1 MPLSTVL
8 GAQSLVQPAV
18 CTTATRPA
26 SPYTGQAI
34 YDTTISALLVWSGTA
49 WTGTGGLQLVTT
61 ATCSSGGTAV
71 GGVVTIGSAVSSV
84 TVATAFSASYDAY
97 KIILTGGVSSTNTGL
112 TLTLGSATTGYYAS
126 IFRTTSAS
134 NAAYDGQ
141 IINNGSGWTEFG
153 WGTTTSLQ
161 MSMELLSPFLA
172 KTTIANGFY
181 TRGNTTAVG
190 VGHQSG
196 YLNDT
201 TSYTAFT
208 LTAGSG
214 TLTGGNIRVYGY
226 QNS

>member
-34 YDTTISALLVWSGTA
+34 YDTTISALLIWNGTA

-84 TVATAFSASYDAY
+84 TVATAFSATYDNY
-97 KIILTGGVSSTNTGL
+97 YIKISGGVSSANNAL
-112 TLTLGSATTGYYAS
+112 NMTLGSTSTGYYWVGQNQQYGTNT
-126 IFRTTSAS
+126 ITAS
-134 NAAYDGQ
+134 NASNSSSFASVAYGSTNNISGQ
-141 IINNGSGWTEFG
+141 IFIDAPN
-153 WGTTTSLQ
+153 
-161 MSMELLSPFLA
+161 LA
-172 KTTIANGFY
+172 KRTLIRFQATGSSTDYFRNDAQGFLDDA
-181 TRGNTTAVG
+181 T
-190 VGHQSG
+190 Q
-196 YLNDT
+196 
-201 TSYTAFT
+201 YTAFT

-214 TLTGGNIRVYGY
+214 TITGGTVRVYGY

>member
-84 TVATAFSASYDAY
+84 TVAAAFSATYDSY
-97 KIILTGGVSSTNTGL
+97 KIVVSGGVGSVDAKLGL
-112 TLTLGSATTGYYAS
+112 KLGASATGYYAGVNT
-126 IFRTTSAS
+126 INYTGATAS
-134 NAAYDGQ
+134 NASDDNAT
-141 IINNGSGWTEFG
+141 SWTRAGRQSSVGIF
-153 WGTTTSLQ
+153 LNV
-161 MSMELLSPFLA
+161 ELVNPFLA
-172 KTTIANGFY
+172 ARTTIFGQYIAISGAGAGF
-181 TRGNTTAVG
+181 N
-190 VGHQSG
+190 SG
-196 YLNDT
+196 YHNVA
-201 TSYTAFT
+201 TSYTDFT
-208 LTAGSG
+208 LTPDSG
-214 TLTGGNIRVYGY
+214 TLTGGTIRVYGY

>member
-34 YDTTISALLVWSGTA
+34 YDTTTASQLIWNGTA

-84 TVATAFSASYDAY
+84 TVATAFSSTYDNY
-97 KIILTGGVSSTNTGL
+97 KIIVNGGAASAGP
-112 TLTLGSATTGYYAS
+112 TLQLVLGSTTTGYYWGGAG
-126 IFRTTSAS
+126 FTFAGASAS
-134 NAAYDGQ
+134 GNQANFSSFDAGSAVP
-141 IINNGSGWTEFG
+141 NGIFANIEISSPQLALRTVFAGSLIRA
-153 WGTTTSLQ
+153 TTTGLFIPVGGFLDNATQ
-161 MSMELLSPFLA
+161 YTGFTLSP
-172 KTTIANGFY
+172 
-181 TRGNTTAVG
+181 
-190 VGHQSG
+190 S
-196 YLNDT
+196 
-201 TSYTAFT
+201 
-208 LTAGSG
+208 SG
-214 TLTGGNIRVYGY
+214 TLTGGTIRVYGY

>member
-34 YDTTISALLVWSGTA
+34 YDTTISALLIWSGTA

-84 TVATAFSASYDAY
+84 TVATAFSSTYDNY
-97 KIILTGGVSSTNTGL
+97 KIVVSGGVASTTCNLQLQLGSTITGYYSISQQIYYTNAATEYASQNNGTMFQSFGAGSTNSLQANCELGQPNVAKITTMSTPITQLATGGVGGIHTG
-112 TLTLGSATTGYYAS
+112 
-126 IFRTTSAS
+126 F
-134 NAAYDGQ
+134 
-141 IINNGSGWTEFG
+141 
-153 WGTTTSLQ
+153 
-161 MSMELLSPFLA
+161 
-172 KTTIANGFY
+172 
-181 TRGNTTAVG
+181 
-190 VGHQSG
+190 
-196 YLNDT
+196 LNDST
-201 TSYTAFT
+201 QYTSFLIKPNT
-208 LTAGSG
+208 G
-214 TLTGGNIRVYGY
+214 TLTGGTIRVYGY

>member
-34 YDTTISALLVWSGTA
+34 YDTTVAALLIWSGTA

-84 TVATAFSASYDAY
+84 TVATAFSAAYDAY
-97 KIILTGGVSSTNTGL
+97 KIIVSGGVCSTSADMRL
-112 TLTLGSATTGYYAS
+112 QLGSETTLYNHQLVYGSWNATTTAAGAS
-126 IFRTTSAS
+126 AQSNFTRAGAGTTSYIQM
-134 NAAYDGQ
+134 NAE
-141 IINNGSGWTEFG
+141 IIN
-153 WGTTTSLQ
+153 
-161 MSMELLSPFLA
+161 PFLA
-172 KTTIANGFY
+172 K
-181 TRGNTTAVG
+181 NTFLNASLIDLSLGGSIVG
-190 VGHQSG
+190 IHTG
-196 YLNDT
+196 T
-201 TSYTAFT
+201 TSFTAFT
-208 LTAGSG
+208 ILPSAG
-214 TLTGGNIRVYGY
+214 TMTGGTIRVYGY